1 MINIF
6 SDWTFCLLRRALRV
20 RTTPTSDILLP
31 LDTLTVRRV
40 MVMSNVVTM
49 MMTIMM
55 LNMRIVMVM
64 MMISNLMTAMM
75 MMSNLLTMVKMQR
88 TE

>member
-1 MINIF
+1 M
-6 SDWTFCLLRRALRV
+6 SDWTYCLLRRALRV
-20 RTTPTSDILLP
+20 RTTPTSDIPLP

-49 MMTIMM
+49 MMTMMM

-64 MMISNLMTAMM
+64 MRMMSNLMTAMM

>member
-1 MINIF
+1 M
-6 SDWTFCLLRRALRV
+6 SDWTYCLLRRALRV
-20 RTTPTSDILLP
+20 RTTPTSDIPLP

-64 MMISNLMTAMM
+64 MM
-75 MMSNLLTMVKMQR
+75 MMSNMLTMVRMQR

>member
-1 MINIF
+1 M

-49 MMTIMM
+49 MMTMMM

-64 MMISNLMTAMM
+64 MRMMSNLMTAMM